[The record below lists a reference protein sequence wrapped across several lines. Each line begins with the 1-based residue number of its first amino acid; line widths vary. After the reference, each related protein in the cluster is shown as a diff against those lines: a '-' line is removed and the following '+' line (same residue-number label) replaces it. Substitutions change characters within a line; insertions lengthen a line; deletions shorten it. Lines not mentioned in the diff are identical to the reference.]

1 MTNLSING
9 VSRPM
14 TAEEQAEYDAK
25 CAAWDSKSAE
35 RKLTEIKEIR
45 LNKLKETDYM
55 ANSDYTMPDNIK
67 TWRQSL
73 RDIPQDNTTEAKYD
87 ELLARDEQNN
97 LTHAIWEKP

>member
-1 MTNLSING
+1 
-9 VSRPM
+9 M

-97 LTHAIWEKP
+97 LTHSIWEKP

>member
-87 ELLARDEQNN
+87 ELLARDEQGN
-97 LTHAIWEKP
+97 LTHSIWSKP

>member
-45 LNKLKETDYM
+45 LNK
-55 ANSDYTMPDNIK
+55 
-67 TWRQSL
+67 
-73 RDIPQDNTTEAKYD
+73 
-87 ELLARDEQNN
+87 
-97 LTHAIWEKP
+97 

>member
-55 ANSDYTMPDNIK
+55 ANNDYTMPDNIK

-73 RDIPQDNTTEAKYD
+73 RNIPQDNTTEAKYD

-97 LTHAIWEKP
+97 LTHSIWEKP

>member
-1 MTNLSING
+1 MTNISING

-14 TAEEQAEYDAK
+14 TAEEQTEYDAK
-25 CAAWDSKSAE
+25 CSAWDSKSAE

-55 ANSDYTMPDNIK
+55 ANSDYTIPDNIK

-73 RDIPQDNTTEAKYD
+73 RDIPQDNTTEVKYD
-87 ELLARDEQNN
+87 ELLDRDDTGK
-97 LTHAIWEKP
+97 LTHSIWSKP

>member
-1 MTNLSING
+1 MTNISING

-73 RDIPQDNTTEAKYD
+73 RNIPQDNTTEAKYD

-97 LTHAIWEKP
+97 LTHSIWEKP

>member
-14 TAEEQAEYDAK
+14 TAEDQAEYDAK

-73 RDIPQDNTTEAKYD
+73 RDIPQDNTTEVKYD

-97 LTHAIWEKP
+97 LTHSI